1 MSSRGAAVR
10 GMRGMQLKQLLGA
23 LVIVLCAA
31 AEAAAQGQ
39 AVRLIAPFPP
49 GGPVDIFARILAP
62 PMARHLGQNVVVE
75 NRAGA
80 GGIVG
85 MDAVAKAAPDG
96 TTIGLGGPGALA
108 VAPSLVPRL
117 PYDPLRDFTLIAQ
130 AVGVPELLV
139 IHPGLAPR
147 DVRSLVALA
156 RERPG
161 ALNFA
166 SAGNGTFPHL
176 AGELFRLRAEI
187 DIAHVPYRGAAPAVT
202 DLVAGR
208 VQMMFADAPVLLQQ
222 VRAGTLVA
230 LGVASRNRFAGL
242 PDLPTL
248 AESGLP
254 GIEADSWYALVA
266 PAGLPAD
273 RLTMLH
279 RALRATLAE
288 AETQRLL
295 AAQGGHGIGD
305 SPEEFA
311 AHLRAEIAKW
321 GNVVRRAGV
330 QAD

>member
-1 MSSRGAAVR
+1 
-10 GMRGMQLKQLLGA
+10 MRLKQMLGA
-23 LVIVLCAA
+23 VVIAVCTAGA
-31 AEAAAQGQ
+31 AAAQGQ

-49 GGPVDIFARILAP
+49 GGPVDTFARILAP
-62 PMARHLGQNVVVE
+62 PMSRHLGQNVVVE
-75 NRAGA
+75 NRSGA

-85 MDAVAKAAPDG
+85 MDAVAKAPPDG

-139 IHPGLAPR
+139 IHPGLPTR
-147 DVRSLVALA
+147 DVQGLVRLA

-176 AGELFRLRAEI
+176 AAELFRLRAEI
-187 DIAHVPYRGAAPAVT
+187 DITHVPYRGAAPAVT

-230 LGVASRNRFAGL
+230 LGVASRSRFAGL

-273 RLTMLH
+273 RLAALH

-288 AETQRLL
+288 PETQRLL

-321 GNVVRRAGV
+321 GDVVRRAGI
-330 QAD
+330 QAN

>member
-1 MSSRGAAVR
+1 
-10 GMRGMQLKQLLGA
+10 MRLKQLLGA
-23 LVIVLCAA
+23 LVIALCATGG
-31 AEAAAQGQ
+31 AAAQGQ

-49 GGPVDIFARILAP
+49 GGPVDTFARILAP
-62 PMARHLGQNVVVE
+62 PMSRHLGQNVVVE

-108 VAPSLVPRL
+108 VAPTLVPRL

-139 IHPGLAPR
+139 IHPSLPPR
-147 DVRSLVALA
+147 DVQGLVRLA

-176 AGELFRLRAEI
+176 AAELFRLRAEI
-187 DIAHVPYRGAAPAVT
+187 DITHVPYRGAAPAVT

-273 RLTMLH
+273 RLAALH

-288 AETQRLL
+288 PETQRLL

-321 GNVVRRAGV
+321 GDVVRRAGV
-330 QAD
+330 RVD